1 MWRAA
6 AFSALPV
13 VDQYV
18 IGLSR
23 WWRLDLGNL
32 QLCRMIPSRHC
43 RRAWHRLT
51 RSQSLYD
58 HSELLKQESRWT
70 KSSLARLHA
79 LTRCSSPARLSS
91 RNPLAQAR
99 NRNLTSSGPQDWGP
113 DPTNHST
120 HLGPSFLSLPRTT
133 PLPPRLESPQLQLAF
148 PSSPEKPLPTL
159 IQAQICLKFTP
170 QTTQTPRQ
178 PIFFA
183 NPPVTPARFRVGPL
197 LESFFNTELRFLHNP
212 G

>member
-1 MWRAA
+1 MTTTQTEGR
-6 AFSALPV
+6 PIH
-13 VDQYV
+13 Q
-18 IGLSR
+18 GL
-23 WWRLDLGNL
+23 
-32 QLCRMIPSRHC
+32 
-43 RRAWHRLT
+43 
-51 RSQSLYD
+51 
-58 HSELLKQESRWT
+58 QESSEHGQT
-70 KSSLARLHA
+70 QLSSIPGQSVSTPPACTGLPDVR
-79 LTRCSSPARLSS
+79 SPARLSS

-113 DPTNHST
+113 ETNHST
-120 HLGPSFLSLPRTT
+120 HLGPSFLSSRTT